1 MTDRFSGDHDSAV
14 RRCAAALALALA
26 VGVLASTPG
35 SATRQRCDVRTP
47 AGSVV
52 DCFSGAYHGTG
63 FLPMEETISFRRVT
77 TTRLRADAL
86 WRHWLADATINRG
99 GKPCRNRNA
108 IAYEG
113 SFSFYGGGSFI
124 ACSQSNPN
132 MLSGFFQVR
141 RTYRFV
147 DGSTSATLTRGAF
160 SATASLDNVLEL
172 VFSDAAHRHYAQ
184 PEVVLGQFKN

>member
-1 MTDRFSGDHDSAV
+1 LTDRCPRDHDPAV
-14 RRCAAALALALA
+14 RRCAAALVLALA
-26 VGVLASTPG
+26 AGALASAPG

-47 AGSVV
+47 ADSLA

-86 WRHWLADATINRG
+86 WRRWLADAAINRG

-141 RTYRFV
+141 RSYRFV

-184 PEVVLGQFKN
+184 PEVVLGRFKN

>member
-1 MTDRFSGDHDSAV
+1 MRP
-14 RRCAAALALALA
+14 CAAALVLALA
-26 VGVLASTPG
+26 VGALASTPG
-35 SATRQRCDVRTP
+35 SAARQRCDVRTP

-132 MLSGFFQVR
+132 MLSGFFEVR
-141 RTYRFV
+141 RSYRFV

-160 SATASLDNVLEL
+160 SATASLDNVVEL
-172 VFSDAAHRHYAQ
+172 VFSDAAHSHFAQ
-184 PEVVLGQFKN
+184 PEVVLGAAMKTS